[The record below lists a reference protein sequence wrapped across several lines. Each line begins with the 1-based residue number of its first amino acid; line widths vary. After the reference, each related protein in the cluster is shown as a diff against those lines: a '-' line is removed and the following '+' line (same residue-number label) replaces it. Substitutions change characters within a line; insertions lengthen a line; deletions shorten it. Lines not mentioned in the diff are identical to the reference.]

1 MIRGQ
6 AAPLCRLRSWVPCSH
21 IAGMP
26 PSLPQDTVTCA
37 EKL

>member
-6 AAPLCRLRSWVPCSH
+6 AAPLCRPCSWVPCSH
-21 IAGMP
+21 TAGTP

-37 EKL
+37 GKL